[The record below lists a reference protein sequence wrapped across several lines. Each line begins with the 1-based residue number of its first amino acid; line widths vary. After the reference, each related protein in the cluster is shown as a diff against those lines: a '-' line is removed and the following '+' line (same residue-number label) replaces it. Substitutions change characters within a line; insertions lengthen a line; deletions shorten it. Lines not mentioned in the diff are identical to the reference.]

1 MCAGVAGRSLA
12 EEASRRTLRSL
23 GRLHRET
30 FGIFP

>member
-1 MCAGVAGRSLA
+1 MCAGAAGRSLA

-23 GRLHRET
+23 GRLHREI